1 MFVALAAKNSLFSRN
16 SPSSA
21 CFGTAESPAF
31 GADPRA
37 ASAPI
42 VVLSAP
48 KRYKYLMAGQFVARH
63 LGTDRGNRSF

>member
-1 MFVALAAKNSLFSRN
+1 LVLSAAKNSLFSRK

-21 CFGTAESPAF
+21 ALGAARIARF
-31 GADPRA
+31 GADGRA

-48 KRYKYLMAGQFVARH
+48 KRYK
-63 LGTDRGNRSF
+63 